1 MYAHIHT
8 QITPHHTLSHIHIHG
23 YTQTHTCT
31 TNKHRHIYTHT
42 HHTHTQIFTRYI
54 CFIHKHADKY
64 HKFPPHTCNYV
75 HISCLYHLIM
85 ENNLL
90 KIFNHLF
97 LSSISQKK
105 NLNSLKFL
113 LILPLKCSSTS
124 HSFTSLFGSCQSLH
138 FSSHHKGFSSN
149 FSANVFDLLF
159 PIQSS
164 LSEIARCITDIL
176 TIVFHLPHESI
187 KSLV

>member
-1 MYAHIHT
+1 MYVHVHT
-8 QITPHHTLSHIHIHG
+8 HITPHHTLSHIHIHG

-105 NLNSLKFL
+105 KLEQSEISPDPTFEVLKYF
-113 LILPLKCSSTS
+113 P
-124 HSFTSLFGSCQSLH
+124 QLH
-138 FSSHHKGFSSN
+138 FSLWFMSIPSFLLSSQG
-149 FSANVFDLLF
+149 VL
-159 PIQSS
+159 I
-164 LSEIARCITDIL
+164 
-176 TIVFHLPHESI
+176 
-187 KSLV
+187 